1 MEHVLCT
8 HIRKHL
14 DERGILTPANHG
26 FRSQHSCVSQLLL
39 TAYDLL
45 KRRDLGKQ
53 IDVGIL
59 DLSKAFDTV
68 PHKRLL
74 GKLLLYGIDGK
85 THRWIESFL
94 VGRKQCVM
102 VDGARS
108 TEEDVLSGV
117 PQGTVLGPLLFLL
130 YLNDLPS
137 AVDPETKCRLFADD
151 CLLYRSIDSLD
162 DHVQL
167 QRDLDSL
174 QTWANDWGMT
184 FNAKKCY
191 VMSICKSPRK
201 TWYMYQLAGSFL
213 SVVNQEKYLGVLI
226 ADSLS
231 WEPHMQQVSI
241 SANQKLGFLKRNL
254 KGSPTELKLLAYIA
268 MVRSSLEY
276 ASIIWDPHQSNHID
290 MLEDTQKKAA
300 RWICNDHS
308 RYSSVTKMLQQL
320 NLEPLKERRRVARLS
335 YMYSIVNRKVAVPRG
350 EVGVVLNPRATRGN
364 ATTDKLVVPTCNTT
378 ELQKHF
384 VARTVPEWNRLLD
397 SVTSADSV
405 SSFKSQLQGPTSRP

>member
-1 MEHVLCT
+1 
-8 HIRKHL
+8 
-14 DERGILTPANHG
+14 
-26 FRSQHSCVSQLLL
+26 
-39 TAYDLL
+39 
-45 KRRDLGKQ
+45 
-53 IDVGIL
+53 
-59 DLSKAFDTV
+59 
-68 PHKRLL
+68 
-74 GKLLLYGIDGK
+74 
-85 THRWIESFL
+85 
-94 VGRKQCVM
+94 
-102 VDGARS
+102 
-108 TEEDVLSGV
+108 
-117 PQGTVLGPLLFLL
+117 
-130 YLNDLPS
+130 
-137 AVDPETKCRLFADD
+137 
-151 CLLYRSIDSLD
+151 
-162 DHVQL
+162 
-167 QRDLDSL
+167 
-174 QTWANDWGMT
+174 
-184 FNAKKCY
+184 
-191 VMSICKSPRK
+191 
-201 TWYMYQLAGSFL
+201 
-213 SVVNQEKYLGVLI
+213 
-226 ADSLS
+226 
-231 WEPHMQQVSI
+231 MQQVSI

-335 YMYSIVNRKVAVPRG
+335 YMYSIVNKKVAVPRG